1 MATTREKLEE
11 AGKKIL
17 NNSRTELYLS
27 MRFMGIALNSLD
39 YKLDL
44 TTTTVGTDAD
54 FIRFNPAYLLK
65 MYIEE
70 PRLLNRCYVHMI
82 LHCLFRHMFTAQEK
96 EDPELWDLCCDIAAE
111 SVLDTMEYPPIERTV
126 SDFRSGIYQDLQQKV
141 KVLTAERL
149 YHYFQSEEQDFNWLD
164 RLKWEFKND
173 DHSFWQRMEDQESKD
188 RKPPQTPPD
197 EDRKPPED
205 QQERKNSGQDPR
217 HLRRVRPREDEW
229 QKNADRIRA
238 ELDVMGKEASDEK
251 GSLERILDFTA
262 GSRTDYREFLQKFAI
277 VREET
282 AIDLD
287 SFDYGFYN
295 YGMEV
300 YGNMP
305 LIEENEY
312 REARKVE
319 DLVIAIDTSAS
330 CQEVL
335 VQKFLRETA
344 TLLHRSISISLS
356 AMTRCRMMS

>member
-205 QQERKNSGQDPR
+205 QQERRNSGQDPR

-229 QKNADRIRA
+229 QKNADRI
-238 ELDVMGKEASDEK
+238 
-251 GSLERILDFTA
+251 
-262 GSRTDYREFLQKFAI
+262 SRR
-277 VREET
+277 
-282 AIDLD
+282 
-287 SFDYGFYN
+287 
-295 YGMEV
+295 
-300 YGNMP
+300 MP
-305 LIEENEY
+305 L
-312 REARKVE
+312 
-319 DLVIAIDTSAS
+319 
-330 CQEVL
+330 VL
-335 VQKFLRETA
+335 LFT
-344 TLLHRSISISLS
+344 I
-356 AMTRCRMMS
+356 